1 MEIVCPIYIKF
12 EKICVE
18 LGIIGVAF
26 ASPALHGLFKN
37 FGYPRL
43 YKKKIGKFFPQ
54 VKTPV
59 VDTFSAFSKAFENDS
74 ISALVASTIRTP
86 VQVLI
91 KLSSMNFI
99 DFF

>member
-43 YKKKIGKFFPQ
+43 YKKIGKFFPQ

-59 VDTFSAFSKAFENDS
+59 VDTFPAFSKAFENDS